1 MGLIV
6 AIAVGIISL
15 LIGLSAG
22 GPVAGLLFGAVMF
35 AMTYGAFV
43 WRPGEQK
50 NSVNTPSH
58 DREPEAKLSEP
69 VGRNQMS
76 QESPVLK
83 QAVVNSF
90 AIPLTQNGLDEKSA
104 LEAAEKIVAEV
115 LAEFR
120 PRGIDPF
127 SSTQGDEYIK
137 RQDFTAP
144 RVAAGLTL
152 EDIRKHWNRPL
163 LIVMGEFK
171 MREMLNFIFIDVARM
186 QGRDLVEAGREYKKL
201 FPRYGDPRKFD
212 PTEKFN
218 HELRPVDA
226 DIFPEFAGRVE
237 AWRQRTGEAA
247 VAQAIEAN
255 GTLNAAVRALV
266 SAGQL

>member
-1 MGLIV
+1 
-6 AIAVGIISL
+6 
-15 LIGLSAG
+15 
-22 GPVAGLLFGAVMF
+22 MF
-35 AMTYGAFV
+35 AMSYGAFV
-43 WRPGEQK
+43 WRPED
-50 NSVNTPSH
+50 SVNTATH
-58 DREPEAKLSEP
+58 DQEPEAKISEP
-69 VGRNQMS
+69 VGRNQIS
-76 QESPVLK
+76 QNSPVSK

-90 AIPLTQNGLDEKSA
+90 AISLTEIGLNNKSA

-127 SSTQGDEYIK
+127 KTTQGDEYILK
-137 RQDFTAP
+137 QEFTAP

-163 LIVMGEFK
+163 LIAMGEFK

-186 QGRDLVEAGREYKKL
+186 QGRDLVEAGHEYKKI

-226 DIFPEFAGRVE
+226 DIYPEFAGRVE

-266 SAGQL
+266 SAGKI